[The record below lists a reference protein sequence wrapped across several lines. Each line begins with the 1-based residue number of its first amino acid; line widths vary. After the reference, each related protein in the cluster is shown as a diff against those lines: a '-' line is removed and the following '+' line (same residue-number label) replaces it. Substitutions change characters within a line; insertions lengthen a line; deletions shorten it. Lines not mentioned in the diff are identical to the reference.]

1 MKKILSATFVSMG
14 IALLTS
20 GCVPTTATG
29 ALNSLGSAATSGAVG
44 STATGKASGTSK
56 GLPTGSSS
64 ITTYENKTYGFTFTM
79 PSGWSKT
86 TGNPDSDLVLFS
98 KIPMTNA
105 CSFQFH
111 ITAMRKSFPA
121 SASVNASF
129 KAAKED
135 IAIKKIISVKRR
147 NDRIKNKKASVIG
160 WEIVDNGKSGG
171 YKRIIYQAYD
181 AQNHYF
187 NLTAS
192 ASIEKFETCRPELR
206 KIIDSIK
213 FN

>member
-1 MKKILSATFVSMG
+1 MKKILSSTLVFTG
-14 IALLTS
+14 IILLTS
-20 GCVPTTATG
+20 GCVPTSATG
-29 ALNSLGSAATSGAVG
+29 ALSSLG
-44 STATGKASGTSK
+44 STATGGAAGTSK

-64 ITTYENKTYGFTFTM
+64 VVTYDNKTYGFTFTM
-79 PSGWSKT
+79 PAGWSKT
-86 TGNPDSDLVLFS
+86 TGTPDSDMVLFS
-98 KIPMTNA
+98 KMPMTNA

-121 SASVNASF
+121 GASVNASY

-135 IAIKKIISVKRR
+135 IAIKKIVSVKRR
-147 NDRIKNKKASVIG
+147 NQGIKNKKASVIG

-187 NLTAS
+187 NFTAS
-192 ASIEKFETCRPELR
+192 SSIEKFESCRPELR
-206 KIIDSIK
+206 KIINSIK

>member
-1 MKKILSATFVSMG
+1 MKKILSATLISMSV
-14 IALLTS
+14 ALLIS
-20 GCVPTTATG
+20 GCVPTSATG
-29 ALNSLGSAATSGAVG
+29 ALNSLGSAATRGVVG
-44 STATGKASGTSK
+44 SSSTAGTSK

-64 ITTYENKTYGFTFTM
+64 VVTYDNKTYGFTFTI
-79 PSGWSKT
+79 PAGWSKT
-86 TGNPDSDLVLFS
+86 TGKPDSDMVLFS

-121 SASVNASF
+121 GASVNASY

-135 IAIKKIISVKRR
+135 IAIKKIVSVKRR

-192 ASIEKFETCRPELR
+192 ASVEKFESCRPELR

>member
-1 MKKILSATFVSMG
+1 MKKILSATVASIG
-14 IALLTS
+14 VALLTS
-20 GCVPTTATG
+20 GCVPTSATG
-29 ALNSLGSAATSGAVG
+29 ALNSLGSTATRGAVG
-44 STATGKASGTSK
+44 SSSTAGASKGT

-64 ITTYENKTYGFTFTM
+64 AVTYDNKTYGFTFTI
-79 PSGWSKT
+79 PAGWSKT
-86 TGNPDSDLVLFS
+86 TGKADSDMVLFS

-121 SASVNASF
+121 GASVNASY

-135 IAIKKIISVKRR
+135 IAIKKIVSVKRR

-187 NLTAS
+187 NLMAS
-192 ASIEKFETCRPELR
+192 ASVEKFESCRPELR